1 MTKTADREVQ
11 GVTKALNI
19 AVTPVTYA
27 DPAEAF
33 QAALDSGRS
42 RPAIAENELG
52 EFVLCCR
59 TTARKNGWKFLGRVY
74 GNPQVARKAMEAIEA
89 DPPKTAV
96 LDATI
101 ETLSGKKSPKTK
113 AAQAMREI
121 AAALAH

>member
-59 TTARKNGWKFLGRVY
+59 TTARKNGWIFHGRVY
-74 GNPQVARKAMEAIEA
+74 GNPSSKAMEAIEA

-101 ETLSGKKSPKTK
+101 ETLSGKKSPKAK
-113 AAQAMREI
+113 AVQAMREI